1 MRCDYAKWSSLKPQT
16 VEEYIGQEETQ
27 RALEDKLV
35 ISIAAGFK
43 LTQLGQWLPK
53 SHVARA
59 MPNTPCQIREGMVVV
74 SVPPNFDACNKK
86 RIQELM
92 SPLGRCRFL
101 SDRHMDA
108 ATALGGSGPAFA
120 W

>member
-1 MRCDYAKWSSLKPQT
+1 M
-16 VEEYIGQEETQ
+16 EEYVGNEDVQ
-27 RALEDKLV
+27 RSLEGKLV

-43 LTQLGQWLPK
+43 LSQLAEWLPK

-74 SVPPNFDACNKK
+74 SVPLNFDADNKR
-86 RIQELM
+86 RIQALL